1 MVIYPIELILEV
13 VFTLLFD
20 WRHNPGLA
28 IVGVSVTVNIL
39 SLPLYRRADLI
50 SDLEKQ
56 KQKAMAPWTRHIRRT
71 FKGDERFMMLSAYY
85 RTQKYKPL
93 YVLRSSIPLLM
104 QIPFFIAAYHFLS
117 NLGRLHGTPFLLI
130 KDLGQPD
137 QLVLIPAIY
146 LNAFT
151 GPVLLGKLT
160 VNVLPILM
168 TLINIISSMIY
179 TKGSPTKDKLN
190 LVAMALIFLMLLYQ
204 SPSGLVLYWTVNNVF
219 SLIKNI
225 ISLSLKHV
233 HLILHQSIPCR
244 QNAIKNHTN
253 SYLGGA
259 ILLTVLIGLLIPSS
273 VIVSS
278 PADFITLAD
287 YRTPLQYVF
296 STFCISTG
304 FFLFWLTVFYYLA
317 SPKAKH
323 VISILLWIISLISL
337 VDFFF
342 EKNASILSS
351 ELKYEDAP
359 FYNLNQC
366 VTNTAIVFALAC
378 IAYFLGKR
386 YSNHISKAYTLLV
399 ISLCC
404 LFTVNVINTEVQLS
418 SMDYLRQEQSYSGFP
433 LSTDGK
439 NVIVIMLDR
448 ALGAY
453 LPYAFTERPELAKQ
467 FSGFK
472 YYPNTLSFGDSTL
485 SGSGALFG
493 GYEYTP
499 FEIDKRTDETR
510 LDKQNEALRVMPI
523 LFSSHG
529 YTTTVYDPPLQT

>member
-1 MVIYPIELILEV
+1 MISNVCLSLYYMVIYPIELILEV

-179 TKGSPTKDKLN
+179 TYKG
-190 LVAMALIFLMLLYQ
+190 
-204 SPSGLVLYWTVNNVF
+204 
-219 SLIKNI
+219 
-225 ISLSLKHV
+225 
-233 HLILHQSIPCR
+233 
-244 QNAIKNHTN
+244 
-253 SYLGGA
+253 
-259 ILLTVLIGLLIPSS
+259 
-273 VIVSS
+273 
-278 PADFITLAD
+278 
-287 YRTPLQYVF
+287 
-296 STFCISTG
+296 
-304 FFLFWLTVFYYLA
+304 
-317 SPKAKH
+317 
-323 VISILLWIISLISL
+323 
-337 VDFFF
+337 
-342 EKNASILSS
+342 
-351 ELKYEDAP
+351 
-359 FYNLNQC
+359 
-366 VTNTAIVFALAC
+366 
-378 IAYFLGKR
+378 
-386 YSNHISKAYTLLV
+386 
-399 ISLCC
+399 
-404 LFTVNVINTEVQLS
+404 
-418 SMDYLRQEQSYSGFP
+418 
-433 LSTDGK
+433 
-439 NVIVIMLDR
+439 
-448 ALGAY
+448 
-453 LPYAFTERPELAKQ
+453 
-467 FSGFK
+467 
-472 YYPNTLSFGDSTL
+472 
-485 SGSGALFG
+485 
-493 GYEYTP
+493 
-499 FEIDKRTDETR
+499 
-510 LDKQNEALRVMPI
+510 
-523 LFSSHG
+523 
-529 YTTTVYDPPLQT
+529 